1 MEIGPVNNYGLT
13 DMMLNGITRKK
24 DALLKSAHP
33 LEISDRKYEDN
44 VLQGELD
51 MITKTQGRAAPFAL
65 AWNSRRRPK
74 WGTFPSCPIGIIL
87 VGMFFLIGTR
97 PFLSRM
103 SWVDL
108 STAKEASICLMPVW
122 KNNWESCKTELYL

>member
-51 MITKTQGRAAPFAL
+51 MITKTQGRAAALRIGMELKATSQVGHFPFMS
-65 AWNSRRRPK
+65 NRNHFSRDVLLNRDSTISFKDVLGRPEH
-74 WGTFPSCPIGIIL
+74 CERGINMPHACLEKQLGIL
-87 VGMFFLIGTR
+87 
-97 PFLSRM
+97 
-103 SWVDL
+103 
-108 STAKEASICLMPVW
+108 
-122 KNNWESCKTELYL
+122 